1 MSQEKKIKAAMHK
14 IEHEYSGRAHFY
26 KVTSGESGEE
36 YNTSIQV
43 GCDCRYMGAEGIANG
58 MICSHVLKTLMEIVE
73 TGDIR
78 INYGKEASLQFK
90 RNICKSLVRP
100 SNRILN
106 KVRSSTSESPE
117 HIAKKEEI
125 CGELEKKGQHYV
137 TEAIFIKGG
146 RADIFVLDT
155 FTAIEIVKTETEE
168 SIARKRINYPEGVKI
183 EVVRC

>member
-1 MSQEKKIKAAMHK
+1 MSGVFYVCQCPKCGLCAVKEVRVPLN
-14 IEHEYSGRAHFY
+14 RANY
-26 KVTSGESGEE
+26 TCKLER
-36 YNTSIQV
+36 
-43 GCDCRYMGAEGIANG
+43 CRSNRKLKSKNRLGI
-58 MICSHVLKTLMEIVE
+58 
-73 TGDIR
+73 D
-78 INYGKEASLQFK
+78 INYWGPFGLPKEASLQFK